1 MEKTHIKE
9 DLINNAE
16 QIQRVLE
23 DFTQILRVLE
33 YATYCFRENQEK
45 CRAIGVEGD
54 EPYASQLETALR
66 EATEYSNHLSSVLKK
81 SSAEYVAAI
90 KSCGLPMSPAFP
102 ELWDRL
108 TDKNL

>member
-9 DLINNAE
+9 DLIKNAE
-16 QIQRVLE
+16 QIQRAVE
-23 DFTQILRVLE
+23 DFAQILRVLD
-33 YATYCFRENQEK
+33 YASYCLRENQEK

-54 EPYASQLETALR
+54 EPYASQLEAALR
-66 EATEYSNHLSSVLKK
+66 EATEHSNHLSSILKK

-90 KSCGLPMSPAFP
+90 KNCGLPMSPAFP

>member
-1 MEKTHIKE
+1 MEKMHIKE

-16 QIQRVLE
+16 HIQRAVE
-23 DFTQILRVLE
+23 DFAQVLRVLE

-45 CRAIGVEGD
+45 CRAIGVEGV

-66 EATEYSNHLSSVLKK
+66 EATEHSDHLSSVLKK

-108 TDKNL
+108 TAKNL